1 MQNQYSNGNYGTNNQ
16 LENQI
21 NNPINHPMQGGPVQT
36 PGQKSGTKY
45 YMLGLLTGI
54 LATLAI
60 TLGVLGVIRF
70 SRVVFSTGRGNAS
83 LEAGAGEVTSITDA
97 SVEKKLAVLEDTI
110 GKYFWKDVEEETLED
125 GLYRGLLDSLEDP
138 YSVYYTNEELVA
150 LQQQTEGIY
159 YGIGAYIQDG
169 DIGYVQISR
178 VIKNTPAEESGL
190 MQGDYIYKVDDEDM
204 QGRDKSYVVSKIK
217 GEEHTYVTLTVV
229 REDAAE
235 PIDISVERRKI
246 ESPTVEYEMYDNGM
260 AYIQITEFDLVTM
273 GQFESAYHQAKA
285 EGMKGLIIDLRS
297 NPGGNL
303 STVCDIA
310 RMILPKGMIVY
321 TEDKYGKREE
331 YTCKGDQQIEV
342 PLVVLTNGYSAS
354 ASEIL
359 AGAVKDY
366 GIGKL
371 VGTTTF
377 GKGIVQKV
385 INLSD
390 GSAIKL
396 TVSSYFTPN
405 GNNIH
410 GIGIEPDVEVQFD
423 ADLYKSGTDN
433 QLEKAKEVLAEM
445 MH

>member
-1 MQNQYSNGNYGTNNQ
+1 MQNQYPNGNYD
-16 LENQI
+16 I
-21 NNPINHPMQGGPVQT
+21 NSPVQKEKR
-36 PGQKSGTKY
+36 QSGTKY
-45 YMLGLLTGI
+45 YVLGMVTGI
-54 LATLAI
+54 LAAMAV
-60 TLGVLGVIRF
+60 TLGAAGLVCLYRA
-70 SRVVFSTGRGNAS
+70 VVPIKIGNDLS
-83 LEAGAGEVTSITDA
+83 GTQSAGVTSITDA
-97 SVEKKLAVLEDTI
+97 SVEKKLAVLEETI

-125 GLYRGLLDSLEDP
+125 GLYRGLLGSLEDP
-138 YSVYYTNEELVA
+138 YSVYYTNEELIA

-169 DIGYVQISR
+169 DIGYAQISR
-178 VIKNTPAEESGL
+178 VIRNTPAEESGL
-190 MQGDYIYKVDDEDM
+190 MQGDYIYKVNDEDM
-204 QGRDKSYVVSKIK
+204 QGRDKSYVVTKIK
-217 GEEHTYVTLTVV
+217 GEEHTYVNLTVI
-229 REDAAE
+229 RENTPE

-246 ESPTVEYEMYDNGM
+246 ESPTVEYEMYDNHM
-260 AYIQITEFDLVTM
+260 AYIQITEFDLVTT
-273 GQFESAYHQAKA
+273 GQFESAYNQAKA
-285 EGMKGLIIDLRS
+285 EGMEGLIIDLRS

-310 RMILPKGMIVY
+310 RMILPKGLIVY

-331 YTCKGDQQIEV
+331 YTCEGKNQIEV

-366 GIGKL
+366 SIGKL

-410 GIGIEPDVEVQFD
+410 GIGIEPDVEVLFD
-423 ADLYKSGTDN
+423 AELYKNGTDN
-433 QLEKAKEVLAEM
+433 QLEKAKEVLDEM

>member
-1 MQNQYSNGNYGTNNQ
+1 MQRETDNQAGYQMNDQMRQATGRQ
-16 LENQI
+16 
-21 NNPINHPMQGGPVQT
+21 
-36 PGQKSGTKY
+36 SGTKY
-45 YMLGLLTGI
+45 YVLGLVTGI
-54 LATLAI
+54 LAAVAVV
-60 TLGVLGVIRF
+60 LGAVGVIRLYRIVAPI
-70 SRVVFSTGRGNAS
+70 SRGNAS
-83 LEAGAGEVTSITDA
+83 SGIQSDDRSSITDA
-97 SVEKKLAVLEDTI
+97 GVEKKLSVLEDTI
-110 GKYFWKDVEEETLED
+110 RKYFWKDVEEETLEE

-138 YSVYYTNEELVA
+138 YSVYYTSEELIA

-169 DIGYVQISR
+169 DAGYVQISR

-190 MQGDYIYKVDDEDM
+190 MQDDYIYMVDDEDM
-204 QGRDKSYVVSKIK
+204 YGKDKSYVVSKIK
-217 GEEHTYVTLTVV
+217 GEEHTYVTLTVI
-229 REDAAE
+229 RENAAE
-235 PIDISVERRKI
+235 PLDISVERRKI

-260 AYIQITEFDLVTM
+260 AYIQITEFDLVTT
-273 GQFESAYHQAKA
+273 GQFESAYNQARA

-303 STVCDIA
+303 STVCDIS
-310 RMILPKGMIVY
+310 RMLLPKGMIVY

-331 YTCKGDQQIEV
+331 YTCNGENQIEV

-385 INLSD
+385 IDLSD
-390 GSAIKL
+390 GSAVKL

-410 GIGIEPDVEVQFD
+410 GIGIEPDVEIQFD
-423 ADLYKSGTDN
+423 AELYRNGTDN
-433 QLEKAKEVLAEM
+433 QLEKAKEVLSDM

>member
-1 MQNQYSNGNYGTNNQ
+1 MHNRTDNQTGNQMNYQ
-16 LENQI
+16 
-21 NNPINHPMQGGPVQT
+21 VQ
-36 PGQKSGTKY
+36 QEAKSSSSGTKY
-45 YMLGLLTGI
+45 YILGIMTGLLV
-54 LATLAI
+54 TLAV
-60 TLGVLGVIRF
+60 TLGVVGVLRF
-70 SRVVFSTGRGNAS
+70 YRAVENAS
-83 LEAGAGEVTSITDA
+83 LETQSGETASITDA

-110 GKYFWKDVEEETLED
+110 GKYFWKDVDEEKLED
-125 GLYRGLLDSLEDP
+125 GLYKGLLDALEDP
-138 YSVYYTNEELVA
+138 YSVYYTNEELIA

-169 DIGYVQISR
+169 DTGYAQISR

-190 MQGDYIYKVDDEDM
+190 MQDDYIYMVNDEDM
-204 QGRDKSYVVSKIK
+204 QGKDKSYVVSKIK
-217 GEEHTYVTLTVV
+217 GEEHTYVKLTVI
-229 REDAAE
+229 RESAPE
-235 PIDISVERRKI
+235 PIDINVERRKI

-260 AYIQITEFDLVTM
+260 AYIQITEFDLVTT
-273 GQFESAYHQAKA
+273 GQFESAYSQAKA
-285 EGMKGLIIDLRS
+285 DGMKGLIIDLRS

-310 RMILPKGMIVY
+310 RMLLPKGLIVY

-331 YTCKGDQQIEV
+331 YTCKGENQIEV

-366 GIGKL
+366 NVGKL

-390 GSAIKL
+390 GSAVKL

-410 GIGIEPDVEVQFD
+410 GIGIEPDVEVLFD
-423 ADLYKSGTDN
+423 AELYQNGTDN